1 MDPRRLLAAAR
12 GDESSDL
19 LLENARLVNVFS
31 AEIYETAIAISGSR
45 IVGLG
50 HGYRAKRSLDLGG
63 RLVAPGLIDAHVHIE
78 SSMVPPR
85 AFARMVLPR
94 GVTTVVADPH
104 EIANVRGLE
113 GIRFMLE
120 SARKSPLSFFFT
132 APSCVP
138 ASHLETSG
146 ARLGA
151 SDLASL
157 LGEPEIIGLAEV
169 MNFPGVVNGDEE
181 VLAKL
186 AAFDGRVI
194 DGHCPRLAGLSLNA
208 YAAAGIGSDHESTE
222 IAEAREKLRLGMTVF
237 LREGTAARNLRNLVP
252 LITKENERRL
262 CLCTDD
268 RHCQDLLDEG
278 SIDYLIRVAIAEGI
292 DPVTAFRMATLNASE
307 YFRLH
312 DRGAVAP
319 GRRADLVV
327 FSDLESPAIEMVF
340 KDGAL
345 VARDGELLNDEA
357 EPDLEAGWA
366 SGLNVRWSELDF
378 AVAARG
384 RRLRVIGC
392 TPGELVTENLTME
405 AAIERGKAVADTG
418 RDLLKMA
425 VIERH
430 HGTGNVGIGF
440 VKGIGLTRGAIA
452 GTVAHDHHNLVVI
465 GADDESMR
473 TAVESVAEA
482 GGGQAAAEKDRVL
495 ARVALPIAGLM
506 SSRPASAVG
515 DDVRSLKRA
524 AKSLGSPAL
533 DPFTTMSFLALEV
546 VPSLKLTDLGLV
558 DVDKF
563 EIVPLFVQD

>member
-31 AEIYETAIAISGSR
+31 AEIYETNIALSGSR
-45 IVGLG
+45 IAGLG
-50 HGYRAKRSLDLGG
+50 PGYRAKRSLDLEG
-63 RLVAPGLIDAHVHIE
+63 RFVAPGLIDAHVHIE

-120 SARKSPLSFFFT
+120 SARESPLSFFFT

-146 ARLGA
+146 ARLEA

-157 LGEPEIIGLAEV
+157 LREPEIIGLAEV
-169 MNFPGVVNGDEE
+169 MNFPGVIKGDDE
-181 VLAKL
+181 VLAKIE
-186 AAFDGRVI
+186 AFDGRVI
-194 DGHCPRLAGLSLNA
+194 DGHCPRLTGLSLNA
-208 YAAAGIGSDHESTE
+208 YAAAGIGSDHESTA
-222 IAEAREKLRLGMTVF
+222 ITEAREKLRLGMTVF

-252 LITKENERRL
+252 LITKDNERRL

-292 DPVTAFRMATLNASE
+292 DPMTAFRMASLNASE

-327 FSDLESPAIEMVF
+327 FSDLESPSFEMVF

-345 VARDGELLNDEA
+345 VARDGKLLDEG
-357 EPDLEAGWA
+357 ESDLETGWA
-366 SGLNVRWSELDF
+366 SGLNVRWSDLDF

-392 TPGELVTENLTME
+392 TPGELVTESLTME
-405 AAIERGKAVADTG
+405 AAIENGNAVADTG

-430 HGTGNVGIGF
+430 HATGNVGTGF
-440 VKGIGLTRGAIA
+440 VKGLGLSRGAIA

-465 GADDESMR
+465 GCDDESMR
-473 TAVESVAEA
+473 TAVEAVAEA

-524 AKSLGSPAL
+524 AKSLGSPAP

-558 DVDKF
+558 DVEKF
-563 EIVPLFVQD
+563 EIVPLFVKD

>member
-31 AEIYETAIAISGSR
+31 GEIYETAIAVSGSR
-45 IVGLG
+45 IAGLG
-50 HGYRAKRSLDLGG
+50 PGYRAKRSLDLEG
-63 RLVAPGLIDAHVHIE
+63 RFVAPGLIDAHVHIE

-169 MNFPGVVNGDEE
+169 MNFPGVIKGDDE

-186 AAFDGRVI
+186 EAFEGQVI
-194 DGHCPRLAGLSLNA
+194 DGHCPRLTGLSLNA
-208 YAAAGIGSDHESTE
+208 YAAAGIGSDHESTA
-222 IAEAREKLRLGMTVF
+222 IAEAREKLRLGMMVF

-252 LITKENERRL
+252 LITKDNERRL

-278 SIDYLIRVAIAEGI
+278 SIDYLIRVAIAEGV
-292 DPVTAFRMATLNASE
+292 DPITAFRMASLNASE

-327 FSDLESPAIEMVF
+327 FSDLESPSIEMVF
-340 KDGAL
+340 KDGVL
-345 VARDGELLNDEA
+345 VARDGKLLDEG
-357 EPDLEAGWA
+357 EPDLETGWVA
-366 SGLNVRWSELDF
+366 GLNVKWSDLDF

-384 RRLRVIGC
+384 RRVRVIGC
-392 TPGELVTENLTME
+392 TPGELVTENLAMDAT
-405 AAIERGKAVADTG
+405 IERGNAVADTG

-430 HGTGNVGIGF
+430 HGTGNVGTGF
-440 VKGIGLTRGAIA
+440 VKGLGLTRGAIA

-473 TAVESVAEA
+473 TAVEAVAEA

-563 EIVPLFVQD
+563 EIVPLFVKD

>member
-19 LLENARLVNVFS
+19 LLENARLVNVFTG
-31 AEIYETAIAISGSR
+31 EIYETAIALSGSR
-45 IVGLG
+45 IAGLG
-50 HGYRAKRSLDLGG
+50 PGYRAKSKLDLEG
-63 RLVAPGLIDAHVHIE
+63 RFVAPGLIDAHVHIE

-85 AFARMVLPR
+85 AFARLVLPR

-113 GIRFMLE
+113 GVRYMIE

-146 ARLGA
+146 ASLGA

-157 LGEPEIIGLAEV
+157 LGEPEILGLAEV
-169 MNFPGVVNGDEE
+169 MNFPGVIEGDEE

-186 AAFDGRVI
+186 EAFEGRVI
-194 DGHCPRLAGLSLNA
+194 DGHCPRLSGLPLNA
-208 YAAAGIGSDHESTE
+208 YAAAGIGSDHESTA

-237 LREGTAARNLRNLVP
+237 LREGTAARNLRSLAP
-252 LITKENERRL
+252 LITRENERRL

-278 SIDYLIRVAIAEGI
+278 SIDHMIRVAIAEGV
-292 DPVTAFRMATLNASE
+292 DPVAAFRMASLNASE
-307 YFRLH
+307 YFRLR
-312 DRGAVAP
+312 DRGAVGP

-327 FSDLESPAIEMVF
+327 FSDLESPSIEMVF

-345 VARDGELLNDEA
+345 VARDGKLLVEG
-357 EPDLEAGWA
+357 EPDVETSWA

-378 AVAARG
+378 KVAAEG

-392 TPGELVTENLTME
+392 NPGELVTENLTMD
-405 AAIERGKAVADTG
+405 AAIENGNAVADTS

-430 HGTGNVGIGF
+430 HATGNVGKGF
-440 VKGIGLTRGAIA
+440 VKGLGLSRGAIA
-452 GTVAHDHHNLVVI
+452 GTVAHDHHNLVVV
-465 GADDESMR
+465 GCDDESMR
-473 TAVESVAEA
+473 TAAEAVAEA

-506 SSRPASAVG
+506 SSRPASAVS

-524 AKSLGSPAL
+524 TKSLGSAAPDA
-533 DPFTTMSFLALEV
+533 FTTMSFLALEV

-558 DVDKF
+558 DVEKF
-563 EIVPLFVQD
+563 EIVPLFVKD

>member
-19 LLENARLVNVFS
+19 LLENARLLNVFT

-45 IVGLG
+45 IAGLG
-50 HGYRAKRSLDLGG
+50 PGYRAKRSIDLEG
-63 RLVAPGLIDAHVHIE
+63 RFVAPGLIDAHVHIE

-85 AFARMVLPR
+85 AFARLVLPR

-157 LGEPEIIGLAEV
+157 LREPEIIGLAEV
-169 MNFPGVVNGDEE
+169 MNFPGVIKGDEE

-186 AAFDGRVI
+186 EAFDGRVI
-194 DGHCPRLAGLSLNA
+194 DGHCPRLTGLSLNA
-208 YAAAGIGSDHESTE
+208 YVAAGIGSDHESTA

-252 LITKENERRL
+252 LITKDNERRL

-292 DPVTAFRMATLNASE
+292 DPMTAFRMATLNASE

-312 DRGAVAP
+312 DRGAIAP

-327 FSDLESPAIEMVF
+327 FSDLESPSMEMVF

-345 VARDGELLNDEA
+345 VARDFKLLDEGES
-357 EPDLEAGWA
+357 DLETGWGG
-366 SGLNVRWSELDF
+366 GLNVRWSGLDF
-378 AVAARG
+378 AVAAQG

-405 AAIERGKAVADTG
+405 ATIERGNAVADTG

-430 HGTGNVGIGF
+430 HGTGNKGTGF
-440 VKGIGLTRGAIA
+440 VKGLGLSRGAIA

-465 GADDESMR
+465 GCDDLSMR
-473 TAVESVAEA
+473 TAVEAVAEA

-515 DDVRSLKRA
+515 EDVRSLKRA
-524 AKSLGSPAL
+524 AKSLGSPAP

-558 DVDKF
+558 DVEKF
-563 EIVPLFVQD
+563 EIVPLFVKD

>member
-1 MDPRRLLAAAR
+1 
-12 GDESSDL
+12 
-19 LLENARLVNVFS
+19 
-31 AEIYETAIAISGSR
+31 
-45 IVGLG
+45 
-50 HGYRAKRSLDLGG
+50 
-63 RLVAPGLIDAHVHIE
+63 
-78 SSMVPPR
+78 
-85 AFARMVLPR
+85 
-94 GVTTVVADPH
+94 
-104 EIANVRGLE
+104 
-113 GIRFMLE
+113 
-120 SARKSPLSFFFT
+120 
-132 APSCVP
+132 
-138 ASHLETSG
+138 
-146 ARLGA
+146 
-151 SDLASL
+151 
-157 LGEPEIIGLAEV
+157 
-169 MNFPGVVNGDEE
+169 

-194 DGHCPRLAGLSLNA
+194 DGHCPRLTGLSLNA
-208 YAAAGIGSDHESTE
+208 YAAAGIGSDHESTA

-237 LREGTAARNLRNLVP
+237 LREGTAARNLRNLAP
-252 LITKENERRL
+252 LITKDNERRL

-292 DPVTAFRMATLNASE
+292 DPMTAFRMASLNASE

-327 FSDLESPAIEMVF
+327 FSDIESPSIEMVF

-345 VARDGELLNDEA
+345 VARDGKLLDEG
-357 EPDLEAGWA
+357 EPDLETGWVD
-366 SGLNVRWSELDF
+366 GLNVRWSDLDF
-378 AVAARG
+378 AVTAEG

-405 AAIERGKAVADTG
+405 ATIERGNAVADTG

-430 HGTGNVGIGF
+430 HGTGNVGTGF
-440 VKGIGLTRGAIA
+440 VKGMGLTSGAIA

-473 TAVESVAEA
+473 TAVEAVAEA

-533 DPFTTMSFLALEV
+533 DPFTTMSSLALEV

-558 DVDKF
+558 DVEKF
-563 EIVPLFVQD
+563 EIVPLFVKD

>member
-31 AEIYETAIAISGSR
+31 AEIYETTIAISGSR
-45 IVGLG
+45 IAGLG
-50 HGYRAKRSLDLGG
+50 PGYRAKRSIDLEG
-63 RLVAPGLIDAHVHIE
+63 RFVAPGFIDAHVHIE

-169 MNFPGVVNGDEE
+169 MNFPGVIKGDDE

-186 AAFDGRVI
+186 EAFDGRVI
-194 DGHCPRLAGLSLNA
+194 DGHCPRLTGLSLNA
-208 YAAAGIGSDHESTE
+208 YTAAGIGSDHESTA
-222 IAEAREKLRLGMTVF
+222 IAEAREKLHLGMMVF

-252 LITKENERRL
+252 LITKDNERRL

-278 SIDYLIRVAIAEGI
+278 SIDYLVRVAIAEGV
-292 DPVTAFRMATLNASE
+292 DPMTVFRMASLNASE

-327 FSDLESPAIEMVF
+327 FSDLESPSIEMVF

-345 VARDGELLNDEA
+345 VARDGKLLDEG
-357 EPDLEAGWA
+357 EPDLETGWVA
-366 SGLNVRWSELDF
+366 GLNVKWSDLDF

-392 TPGELVTENLTME
+392 TPGELVTESLTMD
-405 AAIERGKAVADTG
+405 ATIERGNAVADTG

-430 HGTGNVGIGF
+430 HGTGNVGTGF
-440 VKGIGLTRGAIA
+440 VKGMGLTRGAIA

-473 TAVESVAEA
+473 TAVEAVAEA

-506 SSRPASAVG
+506 SGRPASAVG

-563 EIVPLFVQD
+563 EIVPLFVKD

>member
-12 GDESSDL
+12 GDDLSDL
-19 LLENARLVNVFS
+19 LLQNARLVNVFS
-31 AEIYETAIAISGSR
+31 GEIYETAIAVSGSR
-45 IVGLG
+45 VAGLG
-50 HGYRAKRSLDLGG
+50 PGYRAKRSLDLEG
-63 RLVAPGLIDAHVHIE
+63 RFVAPGLIDAHVHIE

-85 AFARMVLPR
+85 SFARLVLPR

-132 APSCVP
+132 APSSVP

-151 SDLASL
+151 SELASL
-157 LGEPEIIGLAEV
+157 LGEPEILGLAEV
-169 MNFPGVVNGDEE
+169 MNFPGVIQGDEE
-181 VLAKL
+181 VLSKL

-194 DGHCPRLAGLSLNA
+194 DGHCPRLSGLSLNA
-208 YAAAGIGSDHESTE
+208 YAAAGIGSDHESIE
-222 IAEAREKLRLGMTVF
+222 IAEAREKLRLGLTIF
-237 LREGTAARNLRNLVP
+237 LREGTAARNLRSLAP
-252 LITKENERRL
+252 LITRENERRL

-278 SIDYLIRVAIAEGI
+278 SIDHLVRVAIAEGV
-292 DPVTAFRMATLNASE
+292 DPLTAFRMASFNASE
-307 YFRLH
+307 YFRLR
-312 DRGAVAP
+312 DRGAIAP

-327 FSDLESPAIEMVF
+327 FSDLESPSIEMVF

-345 VARDGELLNDEA
+345 VAREGELLLEG
-357 EPDLEAGWA
+357 EPDLETGWTT
-366 SGLNVRWSELDF
+366 GLNVRWSGLDF
-378 AVAARG
+378 KVAVRG

-392 TPGELVTENLTME
+392 TPGELVTESLIMD
-405 AAIERGKAVADTG
+405 AAIENGNAVADTG

-430 HGTGNVGIGF
+430 RGTGNVGKGF
-440 VKGIGLTRGAIA
+440 VKGIGLLRGAIA
-452 GTVAHDHHNLVVI
+452 GTVAHDHHNLVVV
-465 GADDESMR
+465 GCDDDSMR
-473 TAVESVAEA
+473 TAVQAVAEE
-482 GGGQAAAEKDRVL
+482 GGGQAAAENDRVL
-495 ARVALPIAGLM
+495 ARVPLPIAGLM
-506 SSRPASAVG
+506 SSRPASAVSE
-515 DDVRSLKRA
+515 DVRSLKRA
-524 AKSLGSPAL
+524 AKSLGSSAP

-558 DVDKF
+558 DVEKF
-563 EIVPLFVQD
+563 EIVPLFVKD

>member
-1 MDPRRLLAAAR
+1 MDPRRLLAVAR

-31 AEIYETAIAISGSR
+31 GEIYETAIAVSGSR
-45 IVGLG
+45 IAGLG
-50 HGYRAKRSLDLGG
+50 PGYRAKRSLDLEG
-63 RLVAPGLIDAHVHIE
+63 RFVAPGLIDAHVHIE

-85 AFARMVLPR
+85 AFARLVLPR

-120 SARKSPLSFFFT
+120 SARRSPLSFFFT

-157 LGEPEIIGLAEV
+157 LSEPEIIGLAEV
-169 MNFPGVVNGDEE
+169 MNFPGVVQGDEE

-194 DGHCPRLAGLSLNA
+194 DGHCPRLTGLSLNA

-222 IAEAREKLRLGMTVF
+222 IAEAREKLRLGMMVF
-237 LREGTAARNLRNLVP
+237 LREGTAARNLRNLAP
-252 LITKENERRL
+252 LITRENERRL

-292 DPVTAFRMATLNASE
+292 DPMTAFRMASLNASE

-312 DRGAVAP
+312 DRGGVAP

-327 FSDLESPAIEMVF
+327 FSDLESPSIEMVF

-345 VARDGELLNDEA
+345 VARDGKLLDEG
-357 EPDLEAGWA
+357 EADPESGWEG
-366 SGLNVRWSELDF
+366 GLNVRWSDVHF

-392 TPGELVTENLTME
+392 TPGELVTRSLTME
-405 AAIERGKAVADTG
+405 ATIENGNAVADTH

-430 HGTGNVGIGF
+430 HGTGNVGTGF
-440 VKGIGLTRGAIA
+440 VKGIGLARGAIA

-473 TAVESVAEA
+473 TAVEAVAEA
-482 GGGQAAAEKDRVL
+482 GGGQAAADKDRVL

-506 SSRPASAVG
+506 SSRPAGAVG
-515 DDVRSLKRA
+515 EDVRSLKRA
-524 AKSLGSPAL
+524 AKSLGSPAP

-558 DVDKF
+558 DVEKF
-563 EIVPLFVQD
+563 EIVPLFVKD

>member
-19 LLENARLVNVFS
+19 LLENARLLNVFS

-45 IVGLG
+45 IAGLG
-50 HGYRAKRSLDLGG
+50 PGYRAKRSLDLEG
-63 RLVAPGLIDAHVHIE
+63 RFVAPGLIDAHVHIE

-113 GIRFMLE
+113 GIRFMLA
-120 SARKSPLSFFFT
+120 SARQSPLSFFFT

-157 LGEPEIIGLAEV
+157 LREPEIIGLAEV
-169 MNFPGVVNGDEE
+169 MNFPGVIKGDDE
-181 VLAKL
+181 VLAKIE
-186 AAFDGRVI
+186 AFDGRVI
-194 DGHCPRLAGLSLNA
+194 DGHCPRLTGLSLNA
-208 YAAAGIGSDHESTE
+208 YAAAGIGSDHESTA
-222 IAEAREKLRLGMTVF
+222 ITEAREKLRLGMTVF

-252 LITKENERRL
+252 LITKDNERRL

-278 SIDYLIRVAIAEGI
+278 SIDYMIRVAIAEGI
-292 DPVTAFRMATLNASE
+292 DPMTAFRMASLNASE

-327 FSDLESPAIEMVF
+327 FSDLESPSFEMVF

-345 VARDGELLNDEA
+345 VARDGKLLDDGES
-357 EPDLEAGWA
+357 DLETGWA
-366 SGLNVRWSELDF
+366 SGLNVRWSDIDF

-392 TPGELVTENLTME
+392 TPGELVTESLTME
-405 AAIERGKAVADTG
+405 AAIENGNAVADTG

-430 HGTGNVGIGF
+430 HATGNVGTGF
-440 VKGIGLTRGAIA
+440 VKGLGLSRGAIA

-465 GADDESMR
+465 GCDDESMR
-473 TAVESVAEA
+473 TAVEAVAEA

-524 AKSLGSPAL
+524 AKSLGSPAP

-558 DVDKF
+558 DVEKF
-563 EIVPLFVQD
+563 EIVPLFVKD

>member
-31 AEIYETAIAISGSR
+31 AEIYETSIAISGSR
-45 IVGLG
+45 IAGLG
-50 HGYRAKRSLDLGG
+50 PGYRAKRSIDLEG
-63 RLVAPGLIDAHVHIE
+63 RFVAPGLIDAHVHIE

-85 AFARMVLPR
+85 AFARLVLPR

-169 MNFPGVVNGDEE
+169 MNFPGVIKGDDE

-186 AAFDGRVI
+186 EAFDGRVI
-194 DGHCPRLAGLSLNA
+194 DGHCPRLTGLSLNA
-208 YAAAGIGSDHESTE
+208 YAAAGIGSDHESTA
-222 IAEAREKLRLGMTVF
+222 IAEAREKLRLGMMIF

-252 LITKENERRL
+252 LITKDNERRL

-278 SIDYLIRVAIAEGI
+278 SIDYLIRVAIAEGV
-292 DPVTAFRMATLNASE
+292 DPMTVFRMASLNASE

-327 FSDLESPAIEMVF
+327 FSDLESPSIEMVF
-340 KDGAL
+340 KDGVL
-345 VARDGELLNDEA
+345 VARDGKLLDEG
-357 EPDLEAGWA
+357 EPDLETGWVA
-366 SGLNVRWSELDF
+366 GLNVKWSDLDF

-384 RRLRVIGC
+384 RRVRVIGC
-392 TPGELVTENLTME
+392 TPGELVTENLAMDAT
-405 AAIERGKAVADTG
+405 IERGNAVADTG

-430 HGTGNVGIGF
+430 HGTGNVGTGF
-440 VKGIGLTRGAIA
+440 VKGLGLTRGAIA

-473 TAVESVAEA
+473 TAVEAVAEA

-563 EIVPLFVQD
+563 EIVPLFVKD

>member
-31 AEIYETAIAISGSR
+31 AEIYETNIALSGSR
-45 IVGLG
+45 IAGLG
-50 HGYRAKRSLDLGG
+50 PGYRAKRSLDLEG
-63 RLVAPGLIDAHVHIE
+63 RFVAPGLIDAHVHIE

-157 LGEPEIIGLAEV
+157 LREPEIIGLAEV
-169 MNFPGVVNGDEE
+169 MNFPGVIKGDDE
-181 VLAKL
+181 VLAKIE
-186 AAFDGRVI
+186 AFDGRVI
-194 DGHCPRLAGLSLNA
+194 DGHCPRLTGLSLNA
-208 YAAAGIGSDHESTE
+208 YAAAGIGSDHESTA
-222 IAEAREKLRLGMTVF
+222 ITEAREKLRLGMTVF

-252 LITKENERRL
+252 LITKDNERRL

-292 DPVTAFRMATLNASE
+292 DPMTAFRMASLNASE

-327 FSDLESPAIEMVF
+327 FSDLESPSFEMVF

-345 VARDGELLNDEA
+345 VARDGKLLDEG
-357 EPDLEAGWA
+357 ESDLETGWA
-366 SGLNVRWSELDF
+366 SGLNVRWSDLDF

-392 TPGELVTENLTME
+392 TPGELVTESLTME
-405 AAIERGKAVADTG
+405 AAIENGNAVADTG

-430 HGTGNVGIGF
+430 HATGNVGTGF
-440 VKGIGLTRGAIA
+440 VKGLGLSRGAIA

-465 GADDESMR
+465 GCDDESMR
-473 TAVESVAEA
+473 TAVEAVAEA

-524 AKSLGSPAL
+524 AKSLGSPAP

-558 DVDKF
+558 DVEKF
-563 EIVPLFVQD
+563 EIVPLFVKD

>member
-12 GDESSDL
+12 GAESSDL

-31 AEIYETAIAISGSR
+31 AEIYETDVAISGSR

-50 HGYRAKRSLDLGG
+50 PGYRAKRTIDLEG
-63 RLVAPGLIDAHVHIE
+63 RFLAPGLIDAHVHIE

-85 AFARMVLPR
+85 AFARLVLPR
-94 GVTTVVADPH
+94 GVTTVIADPH
-104 EIANVRGLE
+104 EIANVRGLD
-113 GIRFMLE
+113 GIRFMLD
-120 SARKSPLSFFFT
+120 SARKSPLSFLFT

-169 MNFPGVVNGDEE
+169 MNFPGVIQGDED

-194 DGHCPRLAGLSLNA
+194 DGHCPRLTGLSLNA
-208 YAAAGIGSDHESTE
+208 YAAAGIGSDHESTA

-327 FSDLESPAIEMVF
+327 CSDLESPSMEMVF
-340 KDGAL
+340 KNGAL
-345 VARDGELLNDEA
+345 VARDGRLLEEGEA
-357 EPDLEAGWA
+357 DLESKWA
-366 SGLNVRWSELDF
+366 PGLNVRWSDVDF
-378 AVAARG
+378 RVVARG

-392 TPGELVTENLTME
+392 TPGELVTESLTMD
-405 AAIERGKAVADTG
+405 ATIEGGYAVADTG

-430 HGTGNVGIGF
+430 HGTGNVGTGF
-440 VKGIGLTRGAIA
+440 VKGMGLARGAIA

-473 TAVESVAEA
+473 MAVEAVAEA
-482 GGGQAAAEKDRVL
+482 GGGQAAAEKNRVL
-495 ARVALPIAGLM
+495 ARVSLPIAGLM
-506 SSRPASAVG
+506 SGRPASAIG

-558 DVDKF
+558 DVEKF
-563 EIVPLFVQD
+563 EIIPLFVQD

>member
-19 LLENARLVNVFS
+19 LLENARLLNVFS

-45 IVGLG
+45 IAGLG
-50 HGYRAKRSLDLGG
+50 PGYRAKRSLDLEG
-63 RLVAPGLIDAHVHIE
+63 RFVAPGLIDAHVHIE

-113 GIRFMLE
+113 GIRFMLA
-120 SARKSPLSFFFT
+120 SARQSPLSFFFT

-146 ARLGA
+146 ARLDA

-157 LGEPEIIGLAEV
+157 LREPEIIGLAEV
-169 MNFPGVVNGDEE
+169 MNFPGVIKGDDE
-181 VLAKL
+181 VLAKIE
-186 AAFDGRVI
+186 AFDGRVI
-194 DGHCPRLAGLSLNA
+194 DGHCPRLTGLSLNA
-208 YAAAGIGSDHESTE
+208 YAAAGIGSDHESTA
-222 IAEAREKLRLGMTVF
+222 ITEAREKLRLGMTVF

-252 LITKENERRL
+252 LITKDNERRL

-278 SIDYLIRVAIAEGI
+278 SIDYMIRVAIAEGI
-292 DPVTAFRMATLNASE
+292 DPMTAFRMASLNASE

-327 FSDLESPAIEMVF
+327 FSDLESPSFEMVF

-345 VARDGELLNDEA
+345 VARDGKLLDDGES
-357 EPDLEAGWA
+357 DLETGWA
-366 SGLNVRWSELDF
+366 SGLNVRWSDIDF

-392 TPGELVTENLTME
+392 TPGELVTEDLTME
-405 AAIERGKAVADTG
+405 AAIENGNAVADTG

-430 HGTGNVGIGF
+430 HATGNVGTGF
-440 VKGIGLTRGAIA
+440 VKGLGLSRGAIA

-465 GADDESMR
+465 GCDDESMR
-473 TAVESVAEA
+473 TAVEAVAEA

-524 AKSLGSPAL
+524 AKSLGSPAP

-546 VPSLKLTDLGLV
+546 VPFLKLTDLGLV
-558 DVDKF
+558 DVEKF
-563 EIVPLFVQD
+563 EIVPLFVKD

>member
-19 LLENARLVNVFS
+19 LLENARLLNVFS

-45 IVGLG
+45 IAGLG
-50 HGYRAKRSLDLGG
+50 PGYRAKRSLDLEG
-63 RLVAPGLIDAHVHIE
+63 RFVAPGLIDAHVHIE

-104 EIANVRGLE
+104 AIANVRGLE
-113 GIRFMLE
+113 GIRFMLA
-120 SARKSPLSFFFT
+120 SARQSPLSFFFT

-157 LGEPEIIGLAEV
+157 LREPEIIGLAEV
-169 MNFPGVVNGDEE
+169 MNFPGVIKGDDE
-181 VLAKL
+181 VLAKIE
-186 AAFDGRVI
+186 AFDGRVI
-194 DGHCPRLAGLSLNA
+194 DGHCPRLTGLSLNA
-208 YAAAGIGSDHESTE
+208 YAAAGIGSDHESTA
-222 IAEAREKLRLGMTVF
+222 ITEAREKLRLGMTVF

-252 LITKENERRL
+252 LITKDNERRL

-278 SIDYLIRVAIAEGI
+278 SIDYMIRVAIAEGI
-292 DPVTAFRMATLNASE
+292 DPMTAFRMASLNASE

-327 FSDLESPAIEMVF
+327 FSDLESPSFEMVF

-345 VARDGELLNDEA
+345 VARDGKLLDEG
-357 EPDLEAGWA
+357 ESDLETGWA
-366 SGLNVRWSELDF
+366 SGLNVRWSDLDF

-392 TPGELVTENLTME
+392 TPGELVTESLTME
-405 AAIERGKAVADTG
+405 AAIENGNAVADTG

-430 HGTGNVGIGF
+430 HATGNVGTGF
-440 VKGIGLTRGAIA
+440 VKGLGLSRGAIA

-465 GADDESMR
+465 GCDDESMR
-473 TAVESVAEA
+473 TAVEAVAEA

-524 AKSLGSPAL
+524 AKSLGSPAP

-546 VPSLKLTDLGLV
+546 VPFLKLTDLGLV
-558 DVDKF
+558 DVEKF
-563 EIVPLFVQD
+563 EIVPLFVKD

>member
-19 LLENARLVNVFS
+19 LLENARLLNVFS

-45 IVGLG
+45 IAGLG
-50 HGYRAKRSLDLGG
+50 PGYRAKRSLDLEG
-63 RLVAPGLIDAHVHIE
+63 RFVAPGLIDAHVHIE

-113 GIRFMLE
+113 GIRFMLA
-120 SARKSPLSFFFT
+120 SARQSPLSFFFT

-146 ARLGA
+146 ARLDA
-151 SDLASL
+151 SDLARL
-157 LGEPEIIGLAEV
+157 LREPEIIGLAEV
-169 MNFPGVVNGDEE
+169 MNFPGVIKGDDE
-181 VLAKL
+181 VLAKIE
-186 AAFDGRVI
+186 AFDGRVI
-194 DGHCPRLAGLSLNA
+194 DGHCPRLTGLSLNA
-208 YAAAGIGSDHESTE
+208 YAAAGIGSDHESTA
-222 IAEAREKLRLGMTVF
+222 ITEAREKLRLGMTVF

-252 LITKENERRL
+252 LITKDNERRL

-292 DPVTAFRMATLNASE
+292 DPMTAFRMASLNASE

-327 FSDLESPAIEMVF
+327 FSDLESPSFEMVF

-345 VARDGELLNDEA
+345 VARDGKLLDEG
-357 EPDLEAGWA
+357 ESDLETGWA
-366 SGLNVRWSELDF
+366 SGLNVRWSDIDF

-392 TPGELVTENLTME
+392 TPGELVTEDLTME
-405 AAIERGKAVADTG
+405 AAIENGNAVADTG

-430 HGTGNVGIGF
+430 HATGNVGTGF
-440 VKGIGLTRGAIA
+440 VKGLGLSRGAIA

-465 GADDESMR
+465 GCDDESMR
-473 TAVESVAEA
+473 TAVEAVAEA

-524 AKSLGSPAL
+524 AKSLGSPAP

-558 DVDKF
+558 DVEKF
-563 EIVPLFVQD
+563 EIVPLFVKD

>member
-19 LLENARLVNVFS
+19 LLENARLLNVFS

-45 IVGLG
+45 IAGLG
-50 HGYRAKRSLDLGG
+50 PGYRAKRSLDLEG
-63 RLVAPGLIDAHVHIE
+63 RFVAPGLIDAHVHIE

-113 GIRFMLE
+113 GIRFMLA
-120 SARKSPLSFFFT
+120 SARQSPLSFFFT

-146 ARLGA
+146 ARLDA
-151 SDLASL
+151 SDLARL
-157 LGEPEIIGLAEV
+157 LREPEIIGLAEV
-169 MNFPGVVNGDEE
+169 MNFPGVIKGDDE
-181 VLAKL
+181 VLAKIE
-186 AAFDGRVI
+186 AFDGRVI
-194 DGHCPRLAGLSLNA
+194 DGHCPRLTGLSLNA
-208 YAAAGIGSDHESTE
+208 YAAAGIGSDHESTA
-222 IAEAREKLRLGMTVF
+222 ITEAREKLRLGMTVF

-252 LITKENERRL
+252 LITKDNERRL

-292 DPVTAFRMATLNASE
+292 DPMTAFRMASLNASE

-327 FSDLESPAIEMVF
+327 FSDLESPSFEMVF

-345 VARDGELLNDEA
+345 VARDGKLLDDGES
-357 EPDLEAGWA
+357 DLETGWA
-366 SGLNVRWSELDF
+366 SGLNVRWSDIDF

-392 TPGELVTENLTME
+392 TPGELVTEDLTME
-405 AAIERGKAVADTG
+405 AAIENGTAVADTG

-430 HGTGNVGIGF
+430 HATGNVGTGF
-440 VKGIGLTRGAIA
+440 VKGLGLSRGAIA

-465 GADDESMR
+465 GCDDESMR
-473 TAVESVAEA
+473 TAVEAVAEA

-524 AKSLGSPAL
+524 AKSLGSPAP

-546 VPSLKLTDLGLV
+546 VPFLKLTDLGLV
-558 DVDKF
+558 DVEKF
-563 EIVPLFVQD
+563 EIVPLFVKD

>member
-31 AEIYETAIAISGSR
+31 AEIYETSIAISGSR
-45 IVGLG
+45 IAGLG
-50 HGYRAKRSLDLGG
+50 PGYRAKRSIDLEG
-63 RLVAPGLIDAHVHIE
+63 RFVAPGLIDAHVHIE

-85 AFARMVLPR
+85 AFARLVLPR

-169 MNFPGVVNGDEE
+169 MNFPGVIKGDDE

-186 AAFDGRVI
+186 EAFDGRVI
-194 DGHCPRLAGLSLNA
+194 DGHCPRLTGLSLNA
-208 YAAAGIGSDHESTE
+208 YAAAGIGSDHESTA
-222 IAEAREKLRLGMTVF
+222 IAEAREKLRLGMMIF

-252 LITKENERRL
+252 LITKDNERRL

-278 SIDYLIRVAIAEGI
+278 SIDYLIRVAIAEGV
-292 DPVTAFRMATLNASE
+292 DPMTAFRMASLNASE

-327 FSDLESPAIEMVF
+327 FSDLESPSIEMVF

-345 VARDGELLNDEA
+345 VARDGKLLDEG
-357 EPDLEAGWA
+357 EPDLETGWVA
-366 SGLNVRWSELDF
+366 GLNVKWSNLDF

-392 TPGELVTENLTME
+392 TPGELVTESLTMD
-405 AAIERGKAVADTG
+405 ATIERGNAVADTG

-430 HGTGNVGIGF
+430 HATGNVGTGF
-440 VKGIGLTRGAIA
+440 VKGLGLTRGAIA

-473 TAVESVAEA
+473 TAVEAVAEA

-563 EIVPLFVQD
+563 EIVPLFVKD

>member
-31 AEIYETAIAISGSR
+31 AEIYETSIAISGSR
-45 IVGLG
+45 IAGLG
-50 HGYRAKRSLDLGG
+50 PGYRAKRSIDLEG
-63 RLVAPGLIDAHVHIE
+63 RFVAPGLIDAHVHIE

-85 AFARMVLPR
+85 AFARLVLPR

-169 MNFPGVVNGDEE
+169 MNFPGVIKGDDE

-186 AAFDGRVI
+186 EAFDGRVI
-194 DGHCPRLAGLSLNA
+194 DGHCPRLTGLSLNA
-208 YAAAGIGSDHESTE
+208 YAAAGIGSDHESTA
-222 IAEAREKLRLGMTVF
+222 IAEAREKLRLGMMIF

-252 LITKENERRL
+252 LITKDNERRL

-278 SIDYLIRVAIAEGI
+278 SIDYLIRVAIAEGV
-292 DPVTAFRMATLNASE
+292 DPMTAFRMASLNASE

-327 FSDLESPAIEMVF
+327 FSDLESPSIEMVF

-345 VARDGELLNDEA
+345 VARDGKLLDEG
-357 EPDLEAGWA
+357 EPDLETGWVA
-366 SGLNVRWSELDF
+366 GLNVKWSNLDF

-392 TPGELVTENLTME
+392 TPGELVTESLTMD
-405 AAIERGKAVADTG
+405 ATIERGNAVADTG

-430 HGTGNVGIGF
+430 HGTGNVGTGF
-440 VKGIGLTRGAIA
+440 VKGMGLTRGAIA
-452 GTVAHDHHNLVVI
+452 GTVAHDHHNLVVV

-473 TAVESVAEA
+473 TAVEAVAEA

-563 EIVPLFVQD
+563 EIVPLFVKD

>member
-45 IVGLG
+45 IAGLG
-50 HGYRAKRSLDLGG
+50 PGYRAKRSLDLEG
-63 RLVAPGLIDAHVHIE
+63 RFVAPGLIDAHVHIE

-169 MNFPGVVNGDEE
+169 MNFPGVIKGDEE

-194 DGHCPRLAGLSLNA
+194 DGHCPRLTGLSLNA
-208 YAAAGIGSDHESTE
+208 YAAAGIGSDHESTA

-252 LITKENERRL
+252 LITKDNERRL

-292 DPVTAFRMATLNASE
+292 DPITAFRMASLNASE

-327 FSDLESPAIEMVF
+327 FSDLESPSIEMVF
-340 KDGAL
+340 KDGVL
-345 VARDGELLNDEA
+345 VARDGKLLDEG
-357 EPDLEAGWA
+357 EPDLETGWA
-366 SGLNVRWSELDF
+366 SGLNVRWSDLDF

-392 TPGELVTENLTME
+392 TPGELVTENLTMD
-405 AAIERGKAVADTG
+405 ATIESGNAVADTG

-430 HGTGNVGIGF
+430 HKTGNVGTGF
-440 VKGIGLTRGAIA
+440 VKGMGLTRGAIA

-473 TAVESVAEA
+473 TAVEAVAEA

-524 AKSLGSPAL
+524 AKSLGSPAP

-558 DVDKF
+558 DVEKF
-563 EIVPLFVQD
+563 EIVPLFVKD

>member
-19 LLENARLVNVFS
+19 LLENARLLNVFS

-45 IVGLG
+45 IAGLG
-50 HGYRAKRSLDLGG
+50 PGYRAKRSLDLEG
-63 RLVAPGLIDAHVHIE
+63 RFVAPGLIDAHVHIE

-113 GIRFMLE
+113 GIRFMLA
-120 SARKSPLSFFFT
+120 SARQSPLSFFFT

-146 ARLGA
+146 ARLDA

-157 LGEPEIIGLAEV
+157 LREPEIIGLAEV
-169 MNFPGVVNGDEE
+169 MNFPGVIKGDDE
-181 VLAKL
+181 VLAKIE
-186 AAFDGRVI
+186 AFDGRVI
-194 DGHCPRLAGLSLNA
+194 DGHCPRLTGLSLNA
-208 YAAAGIGSDHESTE
+208 YAAAGIGSDHESTA
-222 IAEAREKLRLGMTVF
+222 ITEAREKLRLGMTVF

-252 LITKENERRL
+252 LITKDNERRL

-292 DPVTAFRMATLNASE
+292 DPMTAFRMASLNASE

-327 FSDLESPAIEMVF
+327 FSDLESPSFEMVF

-345 VARDGELLNDEA
+345 VARDGKLLDEG
-357 EPDLEAGWA
+357 ESDLETGWA
-366 SGLNVRWSELDF
+366 SGLNVRWSDIDF

-392 TPGELVTENLTME
+392 TPGELVTEGLTME
-405 AAIERGKAVADTG
+405 AAIENGNAVADTG

-430 HGTGNVGIGF
+430 HATGNVGTGF
-440 VKGIGLTRGAIA
+440 VKGLGLSRGAIA

-465 GADDESMR
+465 GCDDESMR
-473 TAVESVAEA
+473 TAVEAVAEA

-524 AKSLGSPAL
+524 AKSLGSPAP

-546 VPSLKLTDLGLV
+546 VPFLKLTDLGLV
-558 DVDKF
+558 DVEKF
-563 EIVPLFVQD
+563 EIVPLFVKD

>member
-12 GDESSDL
+12 GDEPSDL
-19 LLENARLVNVFS
+19 LLENVRLVNVFS

-45 IVGLG
+45 IAGLG
-50 HGYRAKRSLDLGG
+50 TGYRAKTTLDLEG
-63 RLVAPGLIDAHVHIE
+63 RFVAPGLIDAHVHIE

-85 AFARMVLPR
+85 AFARLVLPR
-94 GVTTVVADPH
+94 GVTTVIADPH

-113 GIRFMLE
+113 GIRFMLA
-120 SARKSPLSFFFT
+120 SARKSPLSFFFN

-151 SDLASL
+151 SELASL
-157 LGEPEIIGLAEV
+157 LDEPEVLGLAEV
-169 MNFPGVVNGDEE
+169 MNFPGVIQGDDE
-181 VLAKL
+181 VLRKL
-186 AAFDGRVI
+186 AAFEGKVI
-194 DGHCPRLAGLSLNA
+194 DGHCPRLSGLPLNA

-237 LREGTAARNLRNLVP
+237 LREGTAARNLRNLAP
-252 LITKENERRL
+252 LINKENERRL

-292 DPVTAFRMATLNASE
+292 DPMTAFRMASLNASE
-307 YFRLH
+307 YFRLN

-327 FSDLESPAIEMVF
+327 FSELESPEFEMVF

-345 VARDGELLNDEA
+345 VARDGKLLEDA
-357 EPDLEAGWA
+357 ETDSETSWNT
-366 SGLNVRWSELDF
+366 GLNVLWSEVDF
-378 AVAARG
+378 RIKARG

-392 TPGELVTENLTME
+392 TPGELLTESLILDAT
-405 AAIERGKAVADTG
+405 IENEMAVADSG

-430 HGTGNVGIGF
+430 HATGNVGAGF
-440 VKGIGLTRGAIA
+440 VRGLGLERGAIA

-473 TAVESVAEA
+473 TAVEAVAEA
-482 GGGQAAAEKDRVL
+482 GGGQAAAEGDRVL
-495 ARVALPIAGLM
+495 ARVPLPIAGLM
-506 SSRPASAVG
+506 SSRPASEVG
-515 DDVRSLKRA
+515 ENVRSLKRA
-524 AKSLGSPAL
+524 AKSLGSPAP

-558 DVDKF
+558 DVDRF
-563 EIVPLFVQD
+563 EIVPLFVKD

>member
-12 GDESSDL
+12 GDEPSDL
-19 LLENARLVNVFS
+19 LLENVRLLNVFS
-31 AEIYETAIAISGSR
+31 GEIHDTAIALCASR
-45 IVGLG
+45 IAGLG
-50 HGYRAKRSLDLGG
+50 PGYRAKRTLDLEG
-63 RLVAPGLIDAHVHIE
+63 RFVGPGLIDAHVHIE
-78 SSMVPPR
+78 SSMVPPG
-85 AFARMVLPR
+85 AFARLVLPR

-120 SARKSPLSFFFT
+120 SARKSPLSFFFN

-151 SDLASL
+151 SELASL
-157 LGEPEIIGLAEV
+157 LGEPEILGLAEV
-169 MNFPGVVNGDEE
+169 MNFPAVIQGDSD

-194 DGHCPRLAGLSLNA
+194 DGHCPRLSGLSLNA
-208 YAAAGIGSDHESTE
+208 YTAAGIGSDHESTE
-222 IAEAREKLRLGMTVF
+222 IAEALEKLRLGMTLF
-237 LREGTAARNLRNLVP
+237 LREGTAARNLRNLAP
-252 LITKENERRL
+252 LINKENERRL

-278 SIDYLIRVAIAEGI
+278 SIDYLIRVAIEEGI
-292 DPVTAFRMATLNASE
+292 DPLTAFRMASLNASE
-307 YFRLH
+307 YFRLS

-327 FSDLESPAIEMVF
+327 FSDLASPEMEMVF

-345 VARDGELLNDEA
+345 VAEDGRLLDA
-357 EPDLEAGWA
+357 SEPDAEAGFR
-366 SGLNVRWSELDF
+366 SGLNIRWSDLDF
-378 AVAARG
+378 RVTARG

-392 TPGELVTENLTME
+392 TPGELVTRDLTLDASIEN
-405 AAIERGKAVADTG
+405 GNAVADVE
-418 RDLLKMA
+418 RDVLKMA

-430 HGTGNVGIGF
+430 HGTGNVGTGF
-440 VKGIGLTRGAIA
+440 VKGLGLARGAIA

-465 GADDESMR
+465 GADDVSMR
-473 TAVESVAEA
+473 TAVEAVADA
-482 GGGQAAAEKDRVL
+482 GGGQAAAEGDRVL
-495 ARVALPIAGLM
+495 ARVPLPIAGLM
-506 SSRPASAVG
+506 SSRPATEVG
-515 DDVRSLKRA
+515 EDVRSLKRA
-524 AKSLGSPAL
+524 AKSLGSPAP

-558 DVDKF
+558 DVEKF
-563 EIVPLFVQD
+563 EIVPLFVKD

>member
-19 LLENARLVNVFS
+19 LLENARLLNVFS

-45 IVGLG
+45 IAGLG
-50 HGYRAKRSLDLGG
+50 PGYRAKRSLDLEG
-63 RLVAPGLIDAHVHIE
+63 RFVAPGLIDAHVHIE

-120 SARKSPLSFFFT
+120 SARQSPLSFFFT

-146 ARLGA
+146 ARLDA
-151 SDLASL
+151 SDLARL
-157 LGEPEIIGLAEV
+157 LREPEIIGLAEV
-169 MNFPGVVNGDEE
+169 MNFPGVIKGDDE
-181 VLAKL
+181 VLAKIE
-186 AAFDGRVI
+186 AFDGRVI
-194 DGHCPRLAGLSLNA
+194 DGHCPRLTGLSLNA
-208 YAAAGIGSDHESTE
+208 YAAAGIGSDHESTA
-222 IAEAREKLRLGMTVF
+222 ITEAREKLRLGMTVF

-252 LITKENERRL
+252 LITKDNERRL

-292 DPVTAFRMATLNASE
+292 DPMTAFRMASLNASE

-327 FSDLESPAIEMVF
+327 FSDLESPSFEMVF

-345 VARDGELLNDEA
+345 VARDGKLLDEG
-357 EPDLEAGWA
+357 ESDLETGWA
-366 SGLNVRWSELDF
+366 SGLNVRWSDLDF

-392 TPGELVTENLTME
+392 TPGELVTESLTME
-405 AAIERGKAVADTG
+405 AAIENGNAVADTG

-430 HGTGNVGIGF
+430 HATGNVGTGF
-440 VKGIGLTRGAIA
+440 VKGLGLSRGAIA

-465 GADDESMR
+465 GCDDESMR
-473 TAVESVAEA
+473 TAVEAVVEA

-524 AKSLGSPAL
+524 AKSLGSPAP

-558 DVDKF
+558 DVEKF
-563 EIVPLFVQD
+563 EIVPLFVKD

>member
-31 AEIYETAIAISGSR
+31 AEIYETTIAISGSR
-45 IVGLG
+45 IAGLG
-50 HGYRAKRSLDLGG
+50 PGYRAKRSIDLEG
-63 RLVAPGLIDAHVHIE
+63 RFVAPGFIDAHVHIE

-169 MNFPGVVNGDEE
+169 MNFPGVIKGDDE

-186 AAFDGRVI
+186 EAFDGRVI
-194 DGHCPRLAGLSLNA
+194 DGHCPRLTGLSLNA
-208 YAAAGIGSDHESTE
+208 YAAAGIGSDHESTA
-222 IAEAREKLRLGMTVF
+222 IAEAREKLRLGMMVF

-252 LITKENERRL
+252 LITKDNERRL

-278 SIDYLIRVAIAEGI
+278 SIDYLVRVAIAEGV
-292 DPVTAFRMATLNASE
+292 DPLTAFRMASLNASE

-327 FSDLESPAIEMVF
+327 FSDLESPSIEMVF

-345 VARDGELLNDEA
+345 VARDGKLLDEG
-357 EPDLEAGWA
+357 EPDLETGWVA
-366 SGLNVRWSELDF
+366 GLNVKWSDLDF

-392 TPGELVTENLTME
+392 TPGELVTENLAMDAT
-405 AAIERGKAVADTG
+405 IERGNAVADTG

-430 HGTGNVGIGF
+430 HGTGNVGTGF
-440 VKGIGLTRGAIA
+440 VKGMGLTRGAIA

-473 TAVESVAEA
+473 TAVEAVAEA

-563 EIVPLFVQD
+563 EIVPLFVKD

>member
-31 AEIYETAIAISGSR
+31 GEIYETAIALSGSR
-45 IVGLG
+45 IAGLG
-50 HGYRAKRSLDLGG
+50 AGYRAKSSLDLEG
-63 RLVAPGLIDAHVHIE
+63 RFVAPGLIDAHVHIE
-78 SSMVPPR
+78 SSMVPPE
-85 AFARMVLPR
+85 AFARLVLPR
-94 GVTTVVADPH
+94 GITTVVADPH

-113 GIRFMLE
+113 GIRFMLQ

-151 SDLASL
+151 SDLKSL
-157 LGEPEIIGLAEV
+157 LAEPEILGLAEV
-169 MNFPGVVNGDEE
+169 MNFPAVIQADEE
-181 VLAKL
+181 VLSKL
-186 AAFDGRVI
+186 AAFEGRVI
-194 DGHCPRLAGLSLNA
+194 DGHCPRLTGLSLNA
-208 YAAAGIGSDHESTE
+208 YAAAGIGSDHESTA

-237 LREGTAARNLRNLVP
+237 LREGTAARNLRSLVP
-252 LITKENERRL
+252 LITRENERRL

-292 DPVTAFRMATLNASE
+292 DPMTTFRMASLNASE

-312 DRGAVAP
+312 DRGAIAP

-327 FSDLESPAIEMVF
+327 FSDLESPEIQMVF

-345 VARDGELLNDEA
+345 VARDGELLS
-357 EPDLEAGWA
+357 EAGTDVESPWKP
-366 SGLNVRWSELDF
+366 GLNVRWSELDF
-378 AVAARG
+378 RVASRG
-384 RRLRVIGC
+384 RRLRAIGC
-392 TPGELVTENLTME
+392 TPGELVTENLTVD
-405 AAIERGKAVADTG
+405 AAIENGNAVADTG

-430 HGTGNVGIGF
+430 RGTGNVGTGF
-440 VKGIGLTRGAIA
+440 VTGLGLTRGAIA

-465 GADDESMR
+465 GCDDESMR
-473 TAVESVAEA
+473 TAVEAVAEA
-482 GGGQAAAEKDRVL
+482 GGGQAAAEGRNVL
-495 ARVALPIAGLM
+495 ARVPLPIAGLM

-515 DDVRSLKRA
+515 EDVRSLKRA
-524 AKSLGSPAL
+524 AKSLGSPAP

-558 DVDKF
+558 DVEKF
-563 EIVPLFVQD
+563 EIVPLFVKD

>member
-12 GDESSDL
+12 GDESSEL
-19 LLENARLVNVFS
+19 LLENARLLNVFTG
-31 AEIYETAIAISGSR
+31 EIYETDIAISGSR
-45 IVGLG
+45 IAGLG
-50 HGYRAKRSLDLGG
+50 PGYRAKASIDLKG
-63 RLVAPGLIDAHVHIE
+63 RFVAPGLIDAHVHIE

-85 AFARMVLPR
+85 AFARLVLPR
-94 GVTTVVADPH
+94 GVTTVIADPH

-157 LGEPEIIGLAEV
+157 LSEPEVLGLAEV
-169 MNFPGVVNGDEE
+169 MNFPGVIEGDGE

-186 AAFDGRVI
+186 AAFEGRVI
-194 DGHCPRLAGLSLNA
+194 DGHCPRLSGLSLNA

-222 IAEAREKLRLGMTVF
+222 IAEAREKLRLGMTLF
-237 LREGTAARNLRNLVP
+237 LREGTAARNLRKLVP
-252 LITKENERRL
+252 LVTPENERRL

-292 DPVTAFRMATLNASE
+292 DPMTAFRMASLNAAE

-312 DRGAVAP
+312 DRGAVGP

-327 FSDLESPAIEMVF
+327 FSDLESPRIEMVF

-345 VARDGELLNDEA
+345 VAREGELLDEG
-357 EPDLEAGWA
+357 EPDLELQGGR
-366 SGLNVRWSELDF
+366 GLNVRWSELDF
-378 AVAARG
+378 TVPARS

-392 TPGELVTENLTME
+392 TPGELVTDNLTME
-405 AAIERGKAVADTG
+405 ATIENGNAVADAG

-430 HGTGNVGIGF
+430 HGTGNVGTGF
-440 VKGIGLTRGAIA
+440 VRGLRLERGAIA
-452 GTVAHDHHNLVVI
+452 GTVAHDHHNLVVL
-465 GADDESMR
+465 GCDDESMR
-473 TAVESVAEA
+473 TAVEAVADA

-495 ARVALPIAGLM
+495 ARVPLPIAGLM
-506 SSRPASAVG
+506 SSRPASAVSE
-515 DDVRSLKRA
+515 DVRSLKRA
-524 AKSLGSPAL
+524 AKSLGSPAP

-558 DVDKF
+558 DVEKF
-563 EIVPLFVQD
+563 EIVPLFVKD

>member
-1 MDPRRLLAAAR
+1 
-12 GDESSDL
+12 
-19 LLENARLVNVFS
+19 
-31 AEIYETAIAISGSR
+31 
-45 IVGLG
+45 
-50 HGYRAKRSLDLGG
+50 
-63 RLVAPGLIDAHVHIE
+63 
-78 SSMVPPR
+78 
-85 AFARMVLPR
+85 MVLPR

-146 ARLGA
+146 ARLEA

-157 LGEPEIIGLAEV
+157 LREPEIIGLAEV
-169 MNFPGVVNGDEE
+169 MNFPGVIKGDDE
-181 VLAKL
+181 VLAKIE
-186 AAFDGRVI
+186 AFDGRVI
-194 DGHCPRLAGLSLNA
+194 DGHCPRLTGLSLNA
-208 YAAAGIGSDHESTE
+208 YAAAGIGSDHESTA
-222 IAEAREKLRLGMTVF
+222 ITEAREKLRLGMTVF

-252 LITKENERRL
+252 LITKDNERRL

-278 SIDYLIRVAIAEGI
+278 SIDYMIRVAIAEGI
-292 DPVTAFRMATLNASE
+292 DPMTAFRMASLNASE

-327 FSDLESPAIEMVF
+327 FSDLESPSFEMVF

-345 VARDGELLNDEA
+345 VARDGKLLDEG
-357 EPDLEAGWA
+357 ESDLETGWA
-366 SGLNVRWSELDF
+366 SGLNVRWSDLDF

-392 TPGELVTENLTME
+392 TPGELVTESLTME
-405 AAIERGKAVADTG
+405 AAIENGNAVADTG

-430 HGTGNVGIGF
+430 HATGNVGTGF
-440 VKGIGLTRGAIA
+440 VKGLGLSRGAIA

-465 GADDESMR
+465 GCDDESMR
-473 TAVESVAEA
+473 TAVEAVAEA

-524 AKSLGSPAL
+524 AKSLGSPAP

-558 DVDKF
+558 DVEKF
-563 EIVPLFVQD
+563 EIVPLFVKD